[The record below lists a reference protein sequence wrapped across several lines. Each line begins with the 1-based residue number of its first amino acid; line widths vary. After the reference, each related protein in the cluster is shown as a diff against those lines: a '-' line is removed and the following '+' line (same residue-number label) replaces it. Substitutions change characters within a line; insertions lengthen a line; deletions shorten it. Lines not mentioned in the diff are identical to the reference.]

1 MRARRGVCFLEA
13 GSDLLGRR
21 NVYKRQRTKYC
32 EVYKPLKGENM
43 SFEKIKGQLGF
54 GCMRLKNEN
63 NVVDEKVFCEMI
75 DYYMQNGF
83 NYFDT
88 AHIYLGGESEKALK
102 KCLADRYDRE
112 DFILVDK
119 LSYNCFEKQ
128 EDIKPFVE
136 KQLSLCGVDY
146 FDFYLMHAQSAGSYK
161 KYKACNAYQ
170 TAFELKKQG
179 LVKHVGLSFHDTHDV
194 LDMILTENQEVEV
207 VQIQFNY
214 MDYEDPI
221 NESRLCYEV
230 CRKHNKPVLIM
241 EPVKGGRL
249 VNLSQKPREII
260 DALGNGSYASW
271 AIRFCASFE
280 GVLMVLSGMGS
291 MEMMKDNVSFMKDFV
306 PLTEKEKATLLEVA
320 EILKKENLIPCTNCR
335 YCEDGCPKG
344 IKIPDLFA
352 VYNKMIETNT
362 FNQADYSKVL
372 ETSAPAK
379 ECAKCGACEQAC
391 PQHLEIKKLLNKLY
405 WTYEN

>member
-1 MRARRGVCFLEA
+1 M
-13 GSDLLGRR
+13 
-21 NVYKRQRTKYC
+21 N
-32 EVYKPLKGENM
+32 
-43 SFEKIKGQLGF
+43 FEKIKGKLGF
-54 GCMRLKNEN
+54 GCMRLKNDN
-63 NVVDEKVFCEMI
+63 NIVDEKVFCEMI

-102 KCLADRYDRE
+102 KCLAERYPRE

-136 KQLSLCGVDY
+136 KQLCLCGVDY

-179 LVKHVGLSFHDTHDV
+179 LIKHVGLSFHDTADV
-194 LDMILTENQEVEV
+194 LDMILTENPEVEV

-214 MDYEDPI
+214 MDFEDPV
-221 NESRLCYEV
+221 NQSRLCYEV
-230 CRKHNKPVLIM
+230 CRKHGKPVLIM

-260 DALGNGSYASW
+260 DGLGEGSYASW

-291 MEMMKDNVSFMKDFV
+291 MEMMKDNVSFMKNFI
-306 PLTEKEKATLLEVA
+306 PLTEKEKTTLLEVA

-335 YCEDGCPKG
+335 YCVDGCQKG

-352 VYNKMIETNT
+352 VYNKMVETNT
-362 FNQADYSKVL
+362 FNKEDYNTVL
-372 ETSAPAK
+372 KESAPCK
-379 ECAKCGACEQAC
+379 DCIKCGACERAC
-391 PQHLEIKKLLNKLY
+391 PQHLEIRKLLNKLY
-405 WTYEN
+405 WTYES

>member
-1 MRARRGVCFLEA
+1 
-13 GSDLLGRR
+13 
-21 NVYKRQRTKYC
+21 
-32 EVYKPLKGENM
+32 
-43 SFEKIKGQLGF
+43 
-54 GCMRLKNEN
+54 
-63 NVVDEKVFCEMI
+63 
-75 DYYMQNGF
+75 
-83 NYFDT
+83 
-88 AHIYLGGESEKALK
+88 
-102 KCLADRYDRE
+102 
-112 DFILVDK
+112 
-119 LSYNCFEKQ
+119 
-128 EDIKPFVE
+128 
-136 KQLSLCGVDY
+136 
-146 FDFYLMHAQSAGSYK
+146 
-161 KYKACNAYQ
+161 
-170 TAFELKKQG
+170 
-179 LVKHVGLSFHDTHDV
+179 
-194 LDMILTENQEVEV
+194 MILTENPDVEV

-214 MDYEDPI
+214 MDYEDPV

-230 CRKHNKPVLIM
+230 CRKHGKPVLIM

-260 DALGNGSYASW
+260 DALGAGSYASW

-306 PLTEKEKATLLEVA
+306 PLTEKEKSTLLEVA

-335 YCEDGCPKG
+335 YCVDGCPKG

-362 FNQADYSKVL
+362 FNKSDYEKVL
-372 ETSAPAK
+372 ENSAPAK
-379 ECAKCGACEQAC
+379 ECVKCGACERAC